1 VDVVVARINVGL
13 AGSVGS
19 GVGGI
24 SVEMAVAGGSV
35 PKGDDIGIGVVAGAQ
50 ALSDNTNTISKLNNT
65 DQRDLI
71 LFS

>member
-1 VDVVVARINVGL
+1 VN
-13 AGSVGS
+13 
-19 GVGGI
+19 GI
-24 SVEMAVAGGSV
+24 SVGIAVAGGSV
-35 PKGDDIGIGVVAGAQ
+35 PKGDDIGAGVAAGAQ

>member
-1 VDVVVARINVGL
+1 VVGI
-13 AGSVGS
+13 
-19 GVGGI
+19 GVNGI
-24 SVEMAVAGGSV
+24 SVGIAVAGGSV
-35 PKGDDIGIGVVAGAQ
+35 PKGDEIGAGVAAGAQ